1 LRDAILLTLFA
12 LICWPAF
19 AGPRVDEVDE
29 LVAKVKV
36 EKDAVGDEAI
46 QKLGLAGTRAAMEG
60 LLGAYELMDTLYMRR
75 EVLRA
80 LAKYDGVT
88 DCEQPALQKI
98 ADAATQEDA
107 RELRDAAL
115 KLLGDAEHLG
125 KHFLALIIDS
135 PAEDSVRSTAMELYA
150 LRYVDEDYK
159 FFQKLFRQ
167 ADEDGP
173 KLKPKKQREKEPQL
187 AIFVL
192 PKIREI
198 ALEKIASRMD
208 ADELVDTARK
218 MEKDGTDLPRDGVR
232 RLALIELDKRGDKRA
247 IDLARD
253 AYKSTTER
261 SLNRVLAAELMAKHD
276 GDKLAIQFLEDGA
289 KGPDVVPMDLRDKLA
304 ALVAEWA
311 ADPKQKALVPKL
323 EKMLGAKSKEGQK
336 CFALRALVK
345 VADEKITKQIVKCLL
360 DADSQVQIVAAD
372 VLALRGDKSAVADLE
387 KALAVANK
395 PEVQGA
401 LMVAIGSL
409 RFGEGD
415 WLARLE
421 ADAESPTPELRN
433 AALWQLAKLAQ
444 KKYLP
449 LFVRGLENADWSTRL
464 AALKGL
470 EIIGNADAI
479 SAIIARME
487 KEEGRMAREFCD
499 ALFRL
504 TGQTIPPDAAAWKK
518 WWEEKRTGFKGLGT
532 GDLFKLQQE
541 EETRRLT
548 QASKNTFYGVRIVS
562 HRAIFIIDVSGS
574 MNEPTRSP
582 YLGKP
587 GEARMEVAKRELIK
601 CIDALDAD
609 ALFNIVVFSG
619 GVDRWL
625 DEGVAESKDKERTEA
640 KTFVSRLGANGGT
653 NLYGAVETAFGDAD
667 VDTIY
672 IMSDGEPSVG
682 DVIDP
687 AEIRARVQQWNEHR
701 KVVIHTIAVGGSFQ
715 VLEWLAADSG
725 GTHVKYD

>member
-1 LRDAILLTLFA
+1 MQSVLLLLLF
-12 LICWPAF
+12 LGSSF
-19 AGPRVDEVDE
+19 VGPRAGEVEE
-29 LVAKVKV
+29 LVAKIKA
-36 EKDAVGDEAI
+36 EKDAAGDETV
-46 QKLGLAGTRAAMEG
+46 QKLGTLGTRAAMEG
-60 LLGAYELMDTLYMRR
+60 LLVAYDAMDTLYMRR

-88 DCEQPALQKI
+88 DCEQAALQKI
-98 ADAATQEDA
+98 ADAATTEDA

-115 KLLGDAEHLG
+115 KLLGDAEHFG
-125 KHFLALIIDS
+125 KHFLAAIVDS
-135 PAEDSVRSTAMELYA
+135 PAEDSVRATAMELYA
-150 LRYVDEDYK
+150 QRYVDDDYK

-167 ADEDGP
+167 ADEDAP

-192 PKIREI
+192 PRIREI
-198 ALEKIASRMD
+198 ALEKIAGRMD

-218 MEKDGTDLPRDGVR
+218 MEKDATDLPRDGVR
-232 RLALIELDKRGDKRA
+232 RLALIELAKRGDKRA

-261 SLNRVLAAELMAKHD
+261 SQNRVLAAELMAKDD
-276 GDKLAIQFLEDGA
+276 GDKLANQFLDDGG
-289 KGPDVVPMDLRDKLA
+289 KGTDVMPVDLRDKLA
-304 ALVAEWA
+304 DLVAEWA

-323 EKMLGAKSKEGQK
+323 EKLLGAKNKDGQK

-345 VADEKITKQIVKCLL
+345 VADEKITKLIAKSLL
-360 DADSQVQIVAAD
+360 DANAQVQIAAAD
-372 VLALRGDKSAVADLE
+372 VLAKRGDKTAVADLE
-387 KALAVANK
+387 KALTTTKK

-401 LMVAIGSL
+401 LMDAIGAL

-421 ADAESPTPELRN
+421 KDSESKDTEVRN

-449 LFVRGLENADWSTRL
+449 LFVRCLESADWSTRL

-470 EIIGNADAI
+470 EIIGNTDAI
-479 SAIIARME
+479 SAIITRME

-504 TGQTIPPDAAAWKK
+504 TGQMLPPDPAVWKK
-518 WWEEKRTGFKGLGT
+518 WWEEKRSGFKGLGT

-601 CIDALDAD
+601 CIDALDKD
-609 ALFNIVVFSG
+609 ALFNIVVFSS

-625 DEGVAESKDKERTEA
+625 DEGVAESKDKERTDA
-640 KTFVSRLGANGGT
+640 KTFVSRLGADGGT
-653 NLYGAVETAFGDAD
+653 NLYGAVQTAFTDPD

-682 DVIDP
+682 DVTDQ
-687 AEIRARVQQWNEHR
+687 AEIRARVGQWNEHR
-701 KVVIHTIAVGGSFQ
+701 KIVIHTIAVGGNFQ
-715 VLEWLAADSG
+715 ILEWLAADSG